1 MTLRSACI
9 RLPFLLALVVTV
21 SSCTAL
27 EQLTALQ
34 RVDFALNSTTGTE
47 IGGVPLTSL
56 QNYSDLNAVQLLQL
70 GSAITRG
77 ELPLEFTLMVDAT
90 NPEGNATSARL
101 VNFDWTLFLDD
112 AETVSGSYNNETL
125 LPIGQTV
132 GIPLD
137 IRLDLVQFF
146 GSNLPDLVEV
156 ALAVADLGGSSKE
169 VRLQATP
176 SINTALGPI
185 RYPGAITVLKADVGG

>member
-1 MTLRSACI
+1 
-9 RLPFLLALVVTV
+9 
-21 SSCTAL
+21 
-27 EQLTALQ
+27 
-34 RVDFALNSTTGTE
+34 
-47 IGGVPLTSL
+47 
-56 QNYSDLNAVQLLQL
+56 
-70 GSAITRG
+70 
-77 ELPLEFTLMVDAT
+77 
-90 NPEGNATSARL
+90 TSARL

-125 LPIGQTV
+125 LPVGQTV

-146 GSNLPDLVEV
+146 GNNLPDLVEV